1 MIRLGIL
8 ISLALTLSSQSNS
21 HEVRP
26 AHLTINSTDISQFY
40 TAFFRQPQ
48 IAGQFLGLYL
58 DTNCEQKSV
67 TIEVNNSSV
76 TENYEL
82 ACSKSGLSEIEI
94 VGLERTM
101 IDTLVSITDL
111 NQSSTLPET
120 VLITGD
126 QPRIELK
133 STSYSL
139 PVYLLIGFEHL
150 LYGFDH
156 ILFVLMLMYLVK
168 RPLDIVKII
177 TIFTFAHSTTLALS
191 VFEFIKVSQAPVEA
205 IIAGTIVLL
214 ASENLSPSRVSSV
227 RYLSLIVFSF
237 GLLHGLGFAGA
248 LKEIGLPPSNQ
259 FNALLLFNLGLE
271 AAQLAIVFLTLLAFR
286 ITKLKENRILF
297 YSPVYLSGV
306 IASYWFADRTWRIIA
321 PLWLNSSGV
330 S

>member
-1 MIRLGIL
+1 MIRFGIL
-8 ISLALTLSSQSNS
+8 ISLTLTLSSLSNS

-26 AHLTINSTDISQFY
+26 AYLTINSIDSSQFY
-40 TAFFRQPQ
+40 TASLRQPQ

-58 DTNCEQKSV
+58 DTNCEQRPV
-67 TIEVNNSSV
+67 ATEVNNSSV

-82 ACSKSGLSEIEI
+82 DCPKSGLSEIEI

-101 IDTLVSITDL
+101 IDTLVSISDS
-111 NQSSTLPET
+111 NQPSTLPET

-156 ILFVLMLMYLVK
+156 ILFVLMLMYLVR

-191 VFEFIKVSQAPVEA
+191 VFEFIKISQAPVEA

-214 ASENLSPSRVSSV
+214 ASENLSASRVSSM

-248 LKEIGLPPSNQ
+248 LKEVGLPQSNQ
-259 FNALLLFNLGLE
+259 FNALLLFNVGLE
-271 AAQLAIVFLTLLAFR
+271 AAQLAIVFVALIAFR
-286 ITKLKENRILF
+286 ITKLKESRLLF
-297 YSPVYLSGV
+297 HSPVYLSGV
-306 IASYWFADRTWRIIA
+306 IASYWFAERTWRIVS
-321 PLWLNSSGV
+321 PLLLNSFGV